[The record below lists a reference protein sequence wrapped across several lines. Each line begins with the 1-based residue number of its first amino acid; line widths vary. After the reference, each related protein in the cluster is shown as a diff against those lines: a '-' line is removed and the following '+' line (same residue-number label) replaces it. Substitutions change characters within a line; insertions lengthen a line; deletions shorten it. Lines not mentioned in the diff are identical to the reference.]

1 MRDRPIGDLINGLKQ
16 LSAEV
21 DCFLGKKCPAVQ
33 IVSEGGLP
41 GLRIKYQV
49 EFTPSFSSEKFE
61 LPKAYYATAK
71 SVRDMLIINWNATYD
86 FYENMNLNQSYYL
99 SMEFLQG
106 KTLLHTI
113 GNLGVIGPYADALTK
128 LEYSLE
134 DVAMQIPISIVFRG
148 PNGAA
153 AGVGAQHSQGVFINP
168 TLAEPFG
175 LTLIETGAHGLPM
188 VSTKNGG
195 PVDIHG
201 VKRPAFHGLVTLSP
215 PPVHH

>member
-1 MRDRPIGDLINGLKQ
+1 MRPGSSSRCGGIALVYWKLKNMKISYGAMRRSLPSNVKKLYLLIRAPDVNSTKHSFNNEMRDRPIGDLINGLKQ
-16 LSAEV
+16 LSVEV
-21 DCFLGKKCPAVQ
+21 ACFLGKKCPAVQ
-33 IVSEGGLP
+33 IVSEGGLL
-41 GLRIKYQV
+41 G
-49 EFTPSFSSEKFE
+49 
-61 LPKAYYATAK
+61 
-71 SVRDMLIINWNATYD
+71 
-86 FYENMNLNQSYYL
+86 
-99 SMEFLQG
+99 G

-134 DVAMQIPISIVFRG
+134 DVAMQIPVPIVFRG
-148 PNGAA
+148 PNGTA

-168 TLAEPFG
+168 TLDEPFG
-175 LTLIETGAHGLPM
+175 LTLIETAAHGLPM